1 MFIPLRNHTHYS
13 LLHALPKVDQL
24 VKRAIELELT
34 SVAISDTNNMY
45 GTIEFYKECQKRK
58 IKPIISVEFNIK
70 ENERY
75 YNILL
80 IAKNY
85 EGYKNLM
92 RITSEAQLRDS
103 KNAHL
108 LFSDLEKYA
117 KEIICLSGGPWGEI
131 SDTLKIYDAAHK
143 NKALQIFEKYK
154 NIFGD
159 NFYIEITNH
168 THMDYGAEMKANTIA
183 FARENNIQMVAT
195 QHSYYLRPEDKA
207 AHKTLVN
214 IASEGD
220 SAEFYN
226 TFFKPADFHF
236 LSSREAEEVFA
247 DLKDAVENTQKIA
260 DKINVEIEL
269 DAWVFPAIEFKESY
283 DADLRKLAYDGLID
297 RNKELTEE
305 VKTRLEYELKVIKD
319 KGYSPYFL
327 VVHDLL
333 RFSHENGILTNIRGS
348 VAGSLVT
355 YLLRI
360 TKCDPF
366 EYKLP
371 FERFLNPERPSAPD
385 IDMDY
390 ADDRRDDVINYAREK
405 YGKDHV
411 GQIGTFGTMM
421 ARGAVRDVARAMKYP
436 YMVGDKISR
445 LIPPPKQGFPMYIDK
460 ALEEVPELKEMYDN
474 DRETYEILEMA
485 KKLEGNVR
493 HIGVHAAGT
502 VISPTPIFEFSPVQ
516 WDPKE
521 GDKLITQYDMYT
533 IESAGLLK
541 FDFLGIRNLSI
552 LATAIKIVK
561 ERYGID
567 LDIEAIDLDDKK
579 TFEMLA
585 RGETLGLFQ
594 LNGSGMTRFLK
605 ELKPTTV
612 HDINA
617 MVALYRPGPLEMIP
631 EYIKRKHNPKLI
643 EFLDKRLEP
652 ILDMSYG
659 VIVYQDDVM
668 LTAIHLAG
676 YSWLEADKLRKAM
689 GKKVPAEMA
698 EQKEKLM
705 KGFYE
710 HGLSKNKADEL
721 WTRIEPFAAY
731 GFNKA
736 HAASYGRVAYQT
748 AFMKANYPVAYTT
761 AILTNESGD
770 VEKISEIVGECK
782 RMGIVVL
789 PPDVNF
795 SRGGFE
801 IISNS
806 ETGKEEI
813 RFGLYTIKNLGVDI
827 ADAIIAERD
836 KNGKFKTFEE
846 FLERVTHKNL
856 TKKSL
861 EALSMCGAFDELVER
876 NLVINNIEDIL
887 EYHKD
892 VIKDHSMQDSLFGG
906 MGPTKFTFKNKT
918 PATADQKLKW
928 EKDLL
933 GLYVSGFPLDPWK
946 DRIIERGMNIKKVQD
961 DIGDNIEVSLGVIIE
976 TYKVTKTK
984 KGDKMALLNVRDYT
998 GSFEVAVF
1006 PKTYE
1011 KIKNK
1016 IAKDVPIVIK
1026 GKVSSR
1032 NGDKTMM
1039 VDEITELVK

>member
-13 LLHALPKVDQL
+13 LLHAMPKVPDL
-24 VKRAIELELT
+24 VKRATELGYTAL
-34 SVAISDTNNMY
+34 SISDTNNMY
-45 GTIEFYKECQKRK
+45 GAIEFYKECQKKK
-58 IKPIISVEFNIK
+58 IKPILSVEFNIK
-70 ENERY
+70 ENDRY
-75 YNILL
+75 YNLLL
-80 IAKNY
+80 IAKNFT
-85 EGYKNLM
+85 GYKSLM
-92 RITSEAQLRDS
+92 RLTSEAQLRDA
-103 KNAHL
+103 KNPHL
-108 LFSDLEKYA
+108 LFSDLETFS

-131 SDTLKIYDAAHK
+131 SDILKINDVSQ
-143 NKALQIFEKYK
+143 NSKALSVYEKYK
-154 NIFGD
+154 KIFD
-159 NFYIEITNH
+159 KDFYLEITNH
-168 THMDYGAEMKANTIA
+168 TYMDYGEDMRKNTIS
-183 FARENNIQMVAT
+183 FAREHDIPMVAT
-195 QHSYYLRPEDKA
+195 HNVFYLRPEDKV

-220 SAEFYN
+220 SAEYYN
-226 TFFKPADFHF
+226 SFFKPADFHF
-236 LSSREAEEVFA
+236 LSPKEAEENFA
-247 DLKDAVENTQKIA
+247 DIKEAIENTEKISEA
-260 DKINVEIEL
+260 VNIEIEL

-283 DADLRKLAYDGLID
+283 DEDLRKLAYAGLLD
-297 RNKELTEE
+297 RNKELTDE
-305 VKTRLEYELKVIKD
+305 VKSRLEYELKVIKD

-360 TKCDPF
+360 TKCDPL

-390 ADDRRDDVINYAREK
+390 ADDRRDDVINYARAK

-436 YMVGDKISR
+436 YIVGDKISR

-474 DRETYEILEMA
+474 DRETFEILEMA

-552 LATAIKIVK
+552 LATAIQIVK
-561 ERYGID
+561 ERYGII
-567 LDIEAIDLDDKK
+567 LDIENIDLEDKK
-579 TFEMLA
+579 TFEMLS

-605 ELKPTTV
+605 ELKPNSV

-631 EYIKRKHNPKLI
+631 EYIRRKHNPKLI
-643 EFLDKRLEP
+643 EFLDPRLEP

-676 YSWLEADKLRKAM
+676 YSWLDADKLRKAM
-689 GKKVPAEMA
+689 GKKIPAEMA

-705 KGFYE
+705 KGFLAN
-710 HGLSKNKADEL
+710 GLSKNKADEL

-748 AFMKANYPVAYTT
+748 AFMKANYPVAYIT

-770 VEKISEIVGECK
+770 IEKISEIVGECK
-782 RMGIVVL
+782 RMGIEVL
-789 PPDVNF
+789 PPDVNY
-795 SRGGFE
+795 SGGGFE
-801 IISNS
+801 IIENK
-806 ETGKEEI
+806 EDKKEEI
-813 RFGLYTIKNLGVDI
+813 RFGLYTIKNLGKDI
-827 ADAIIAERD
+827 ADAIIAERE
-836 KNGKFKTFEE
+836 KNGKYKTFEE

-892 VIKDHSMQDSLFGG
+892 VIKDNSMQDSLFGN
-906 MGPTKFTFKNKT
+906 MGPSKFTFKNT
-918 PATADQKLKW
+918 TVATADQKLKW
-928 EKDLL
+928 EKELL
-933 GLYVSGFPLDPWK
+933 GLYISGFPLDPWK
-946 DRIIERGMNIKKVQD
+946 KRIEETGMSIKKINDEVA
-961 DIGDNIEVSLGVIIE
+961 DNIEVSLGAIIE
-976 TYKVTKTK
+976 NIKITTTK
-984 KGDKMALLNVRDYT
+984 KGDKMALLSVRDYT
-998 GSFEVAVF
+998 GAFEVAVF
-1006 PKTYE
+1006 PKTYAIIKS
-1011 KIKNK
+1011 KIV
-1016 IAKDVPIVIK
+1016 KDVPLVLK

-1039 VDEITELVK
+1039 VDEIKELW